1 MGVNKKVLI
10 SVIHGTYGHQ
20 DDNYGALL
28 LANGILSKGGEAT
41 LYLKGDGVYL
51 AIKNQNPNDI
61 GFPNNLDELSD
72 FVDLGGAV
80 KLDRKSLS
88 ERGLVEDDLV
98 KDVEII
104 ETENFLD
111 LLAEHDLIV
120 DF

>member
-1 MGVNKKVLI
+1 MAKKKILI

-28 LANGILSKGGEAT
+28 LGNGILSKGGEAT

-51 AIKNQNPNDI
+51 AVKNQDPNDI

-72 FVDLGGAV
+72 FLELGGEMKV
-80 KLDRKSLS
+80 DSKDLESRGLLS
-88 ERGLVEDDLV
+88 EDLVEDAQV
-98 KDVEII
+98 I
-104 ETENFLD
+104 EEEKIME

-120 DF
+120 NF